1 MGDPH
6 WLANHLVDVCMCF
19 INHYSW
25 WKRGSVVCL
34 SKWPV
39 ITSAL
44 YVVVRGSILGPGML
58 YIGVKTWPATL
69 YTIIRLTSVSLSVC
83 QATFTDAILAR
94 SPREMSETDR
104 ILPRYFLSRV
114 RVSVRP
120 RIFFIRKKTPKPQSA
135 RSLTVRAT
143 DRQNGATIWKA
154 FYIFTPGGDLRHNSH
169 KSHGDAIDDFVGSPK
184 PHAKR
189 KLSALQRS
197 SQARQRM
204 RINREEAYT
213 LPVPTPPSLG
223 AGLRLSSLDRPGH
236 DAGKR
241 QLSEVSPS
249 PPIIPSATMATDA
262 ALHSQAIC
270 TCISL
275 RAKL

>member
-1 MGDPH
+1 M
-6 WLANHLVDVCMCF
+6 
-19 INHYSW
+19 Y
-25 WKRGSVVCL
+25 
-34 SKWPV
+34 
-39 ITSAL
+39 
-44 YVVVRGSILGPGML
+44 
-58 YIGVKTWPATL
+58 
-69 YTIIRLTSVSLSVC
+69 
-83 QATFTDAILAR
+83 Q
-94 SPREMSETDR
+94 TDR

-120 RIFFIRKKTPKPQSA
+120 RIFYTRKNSQT
-135 RSLTVRAT
+135 TVGPIT
-143 DRQNGATIWKA
+143 DCSRHRPSERRNNLKSIL
-154 FYIFTPGGDLRHNSH
+154 YIFTPGGDLRHNSH

-204 RINREEAYT
+204 RIIREEAHT

-223 AGLRLSSLDRPGH
+223 AGLRPSSLDRPGH

-262 ALHSQAIC
+262 ALHSQVIC

-275 RAKL
+275 KFIKITGN

>member
-1 MGDPH
+1 
-6 WLANHLVDVCMCF
+6 
-19 INHYSW
+19 
-25 WKRGSVVCL
+25 
-34 SKWPV
+34 
-39 ITSAL
+39 
-44 YVVVRGSILGPGML
+44 
-58 YIGVKTWPATL
+58 
-69 YTIIRLTSVSLSVC
+69 
-83 QATFTDAILAR
+83 
-94 SPREMSETDR
+94 MSQTDR

-120 RIFFIRKKTPKPQSA
+120 RIFYTRKTPQSA

-169 KSHGDAIDDFVGSPK
+169 KSHRDAIDDFVGSPK

-204 RINREEAYT
+204 RIIREEAHT

-223 AGLRLSSLDRPGH
+223 AGLRPSSLDRPGH

-262 ALHSQAIC
+262 ALHSQVIC

-275 RAKL
+275 KFIKITGN